1 MNDRKLDSDGR
12 GWPARNACT
21 NLSCW
26 HGNWP
31 RNDVGRRTAGL
42 RLARDAGAFVNAFRA
57 RGRGETPAS
66 CAQNRPPIQNASRRE
81 RAQFRALGSSP
92 GGALPV
98 FMRGIS
104 PCRWGEAWDMGQ
116 ALPARLA
123 SRGVQAVVVDAANAP
138 GRDEL
143 RESSD
148 EVRGV
153 PERGVLLEAWV
164 VAGVVEDLAA
174 ERVIGEL
181 LQRKGSPGNG
191 IEQGLV
197 GPCDRHHQGAPSCRL
212 PSRPLPVLY
221 RMLANF

>member
-66 CAQNRPPIQNASRRE
+66 CAQNRPPIQNAS
-81 RAQFRALGSSP
+81 S
-92 GGALPV
+92 
-98 FMRGIS
+98 
-104 PCRWGEAWDMGQ
+104 WGEAWDMGQ

-153 PERGVLLEAWV
+153 PERGVLLEPWV

-197 GPCDRHHQGAPSCRL
+197 RPCDRHHQGAPSCRL